1 MKTNGVSKMG
11 NPVWRLFIAEQAE
24 EWLEWLK
31 NIHLNSYREMIQR
44 FIYLNPNYVP
54 GSSPTVETGEISNL
68 FSKLM
73 VNEEFILRLSDTG
86 IVVWMNSNI
95 HDFLDELRPYSVP
108 SKEFKTVYDLIS
120 NNDFWFHRQFQF
132 LKQELLEFLAE
143 NGRQL

>member
-1 MKTNGVSKMG
+1 MG

-31 NIHLNSYREMIQR
+31 NIHLTSYSEMIQR

-54 GSSPTVETGEISNL
+54 GSNPMLETNDISNL
-68 FSKLM
+68 FTKLM
-73 VNEEFILRLSDTG
+73 VNKEFILKLSDTG

-95 HDFLDELRPYSVP
+95 HDFLGELKPYSIA
-108 SKEFKTVYDLIS
+108 SREFKMVYKLILE
-120 NNDFWFHRQFQF
+120 NDFWFHRQFQF
-132 LKQELLEFLAE
+132 LKEELVEFLRE

>member
-1 MKTNGVSKMG
+1 MG

-31 NIHLNSYREMIQR
+31 NIHLTSYREMIQR

-54 GSSPTVETGEISNL
+54 GSNPMLETNDISNL
-68 FSKLM
+68 FTKLM
-73 VNEEFILRLSDTG
+73 VNKEFILKLSDTG

-95 HDFLDELRPYSVP
+95 HDFLGELKPYSIA
-108 SKEFKTVYDLIS
+108 SREFKIVYKLILE
-120 NNDFWFHRQFQF
+120 NDFWFHRQFQF
-132 LKQELLEFLAE
+132 LKKELLEFLRE

>member
-1 MKTNGVSKMG
+1 MG

-31 NIHLNSYREMIQR
+31 NIHLTSYREMIQR

-54 GSSPTVETGEISNL
+54 GSNPMLETNDISNL
-68 FSKLM
+68 FTKLM
-73 VNEEFILRLSDTG
+73 VNKEFILKLSDTG

-95 HDFLDELRPYSVP
+95 HDFLGELKPYSIA
-108 SKEFKTVYDLIS
+108 SREFKMVYKLILE
-120 NNDFWFHRQFQF
+120 NDFWFHRQFQF
-132 LKQELLEFLAE
+132 LKAELLEFLRE

>member
-1 MKTNGVSKMG
+1 MG

-120 NNDFWFHRQFQF
+120 TNDFWFHRQFQF

>member
-1 MKTNGVSKMG
+1 MG

-31 NIHLNSYREMIQR
+31 NIHLTSYREMIQR

-54 GSSPTVETGEISNL
+54 GSNPMLETNDISNL
-68 FSKLM
+68 FTKLM
-73 VNEEFILRLSDTG
+73 VNKEFILKLSDTG

-95 HDFLDELRPYSVP
+95 HDFLGELKPYSIA
-108 SKEFKTVYDLIS
+108 SREFKMVYQLILE
-120 NNDFWFHRQFQF
+120 NDFWFHRQFQF
-132 LKQELLEFLAE
+132 LKEELLEFLRE

>member
-1 MKTNGVSKMG
+1 MG

-31 NIHLNSYREMIQR
+31 NIHLTSYREMIQR

-54 GSSPTVETGEISNL
+54 GSNPLLETNDISNL
-68 FSKLM
+68 FTKLM
-73 VNEEFILRLSDTG
+73 VNKEFILKLSDTG

-95 HDFLDELRPYSVP
+95 HDFLGELKPYSIA
-108 SKEFKTVYDLIS
+108 SREFKMVYKLILE
-120 NNDFWFHRQFQF
+120 NDFWFHRQFQF
-132 LKQELLEFLAE
+132 LKEELLEFLRE

>member
-1 MKTNGVSKMG
+1 MG

-31 NIHLNSYREMIQR
+31 NIHLTSYREMIQR

-54 GSSPTVETGEISNL
+54 GSNPMLETNDISNL
-68 FSKLM
+68 FTKLM
-73 VNEEFILRLSDTG
+73 VNKEFILKLSDTG

-95 HDFLDELRPYSVP
+95 HDFLGELKPYSIV
-108 SKEFKTVYDLIS
+108 SREFKMVYKLILE
-120 NNDFWFHRQFQF
+120 NDFWFHRQFQF
-132 LKQELLEFLAE
+132 LKEELLEFLRE

>member
-1 MKTNGVSKMG
+1 MG

-31 NIHLNSYREMIQR
+31 NIHLTSYREMIQR

-54 GSSPTVETGEISNL
+54 GSNPMLETNDISNL
-68 FSKLM
+68 FTKLM
-73 VNEEFILRLSDTG
+73 VNKEFILKLSDTG

-95 HDFLDELRPYSVP
+95 HDFLGELKPYSIA
-108 SKEFKTVYDLIS
+108 SREFKMVYKLILE
-120 NNDFWFHRQFQF
+120 NDFWFHRQFQF
-132 LKQELLEFLAE
+132 LKEELLEFLRE

>member
-95 HDFLDELRPYSVP
+95 HDFLDELRPYSIP

-120 NNDFWFHRQFQF
+120 TNDFWFHRQFQF

>member
-1 MKTNGVSKMG
+1 MG

-31 NIHLNSYREMIQR
+31 NIHLTSYREMIQR

-54 GSSPTVETGEISNL
+54 GSNPMLETNDISNL
-68 FSKLM
+68 FTKLM
-73 VNEEFILRLSDTG
+73 VNKEFILKLSDTG

-95 HDFLDELRPYSVP
+95 HDFLGELKPYSIA
-108 SKEFKTVYDLIS
+108 SREFKMVYKLILE
-120 NNDFWFHRQFQF
+120 NDFWFHRQFQF
-132 LKQELLEFLAE
+132 LKKELLEFLRE

>member
-1 MKTNGVSKMG
+1 MG

-31 NIHLNSYREMIQR
+31 NIHLTSYREMIQR

-54 GSSPTVETGEISNL
+54 GSNPMLETNDISNL
-68 FSKLM
+68 FTKLM
-73 VNEEFILRLSDTG
+73 VNKEFILKLSDTG

-95 HDFLDELRPYSVP
+95 HDFLGELKPYSIA
-108 SKEFKTVYDLIS
+108 SREFKMVYKLILE
-120 NNDFWFHRQFQF
+120 NDFWFHRQFQF
-132 LKQELLEFLAE
+132 LKEELVEFLRE